1 MAHIRYHD
9 GKHEAAPQV
18 LTQNKLKVEKK
29 QSTDKHLSAQTHT
42 LTHTRPPKGCEGCAM
57 ELSTGGQ
64 EPRLPVPAHRE
75 NLVFN
80 RNSSIK
86 TKVGKKKKKT
96 VGRQDSTAL
105 AITAGVIYPITTTLN
120 SPKQRN
126 FCFLFGLKTLGQ
138 QGPHTHTCPAA
149 GVTSMFPQIT

>member
-1 MAHIRYHD
+1 M
-9 GKHEAAPQV
+9 E
-18 LTQNKLKVEKK
+18 
-29 QSTDKHLSAQTHT
+29 KHLSAQTHR
-42 LTHTRPPKGCEGCAM
+42 LTHMRPPKGREGSAL

-86 TKVGKKKKKT
+86 TKVKKNKNKNKT

-105 AITAGVIYPITTTLN
+105 AITAGAIYPIHHNTQQSKAEEFLL
-120 SPKQRN
+120 SP
-126 FCFLFGLKTLGQ
+126 
-138 QGPHTHTCPAA
+138 
-149 GVTSMFPQIT
+149 V

>member
-1 MAHIRYHD
+1 M
-9 GKHEAAPQV
+9 E
-18 LTQNKLKVEKK
+18 
-29 QSTDKHLSAQTHT
+29 KHLSAQTHR
-42 LTHTRPPKGCEGCAM
+42 LTHTRPPKGREGSAL

-86 TKVGKKKKKT
+86 TKVKKNKNKNKT

-105 AITAGVIYPITTTLN
+105 AITAGAIYPITTTLN

-126 FCFLFGLKTLGQ
+126 FCFLLFDLKTLGQ
-138 QGPHTHTCPAA
+138 QGLHTYTCPTA
-149 GVTSMFPQIT
+149 GVTSMFPRIT